1 MEPIANTEELQTKRA
16 GEKGYIYNDD
26 QGGVEMHVF
35 HRATCTTLALAK
47 VPPRKWFSLDL
58 QDAVNWL
65 NAYRGEE
72 DVNWHRC
79 SAGDPLCF

>member
-1 MEPIANTEELQTKRA
+1 MEPIANTEDLQAKRA
-16 GEKGYIYNDD
+16 AGEGYIYNDD

-35 HRATCTTLALAK
+35 HRATCTTLARAK

-58 QDAVNWL
+58 QDALNWL
-65 NAYRGEE
+65 HAYRGQE

-79 SAGDPLCF
+79 DT

>member
-47 VPPRKWFSLDL
+47 VPP
-58 QDAVNWL
+58 L